1 MEYLQLLTSSKTL
14 NGNLGNFVEIAK
26 YDDPSWSYCFSPNVS
41 ILQNVTK
48 VLAEHKPFTVIQ
60 FNNIYTVYNA
70 LC

>member
-1 MEYLQLLTSSKTL
+1 MMIQVDPIVFLQMCPFSK
-14 NGNLGNFVEIAK
+14 
-26 YDDPSWSYCFSPNVS
+26 
-41 ILQNVTK
+41 NVTK